1 MGVALNFRAV
11 IIMYIIRHM
20 IFLAFERIFK
30 ELILVMCVKIDL
42 RKQAPVFSIYNLL
55 ALKLCTC

>member
-1 MGVALNFRAV
+1 MGVALNFGAV

-30 ELILVMCVKIDL
+30 ELILVVCVKIDL
-42 RKQAPVFSIYNLL
+42 HKQAPVFSMHHL
-55 ALKLCTC
+55 LKLGTC